1 MSLPS
6 GYKQLR
12 FIQSDGNQYI
22 DTLYKNTSSKTK
34 VEIDCEIL
42 LKAYALYGAYNY
54 DQRKGTYISMANNG
68 IACAIGNLT
77 LIGYIQ
83 FNLNTRTTITQETN
97 NGSYSFSAFGET
109 RTGASLTG
117 VENTNNICLF
127 AFRNGNNQIADKSQA
142 KLYSC
147 KMWDNDI
154 LVRDFIPA
162 KRLSDNAIGLYDQA
176 NDVFYTNSGTGQF
189 IPSLDFSDFIELE
202 YIESSGTQYINT
214 NIKLTSA
221 IDFDISFA
229 FDGNDSNDR
238 KILGSTTNGN
248 QSTISN
254 SIKIKWGERDV
265 YTQSFDLNK
274 HIVKKETNNII
285 FDGTNVGTC
294 GSSFSNQNT
303 YIFATYLNGNVSDY
317 VKAKLYYLKMWD
329 NGTLVRDFIPVIN
342 KSNLSMGLWDRVNE
356 EFYGNNGSGVF
367 TGKFKENPQP
377 SSKPFDIVFF
387 YPNGTIQYDV
397 DKAWDYNEKK
407 LFDTWEM
414 LSNVQI
420 VKQDEDT
427 NVVAIYNQDG
437 TTLRGAYTI
446 LNDGTIQQIS
456 DGVAIP
462 NRVGSNKTKY
472 VFDSNNELL
481 DLAKANLPN
490 LQYNHKITFNINFD
504 GEYKF
509 DDFNLAQPIKFYST
523 KDNTLFNSILTGR
536 KYEISQNSDVI
547 QNATFTLGKVRT
559 DLTSKLNKVR

>member
-1 MSLPS
+1 MSLPNE
-6 GYKQLR
+6 Y
-12 FIQSDGNQYI
+12 
-22 DTLYKNTSSKTK
+22 
-34 VEIDCEIL
+34 
-42 LKAYALYGAYNY
+42 
-54 DQRKGTYISMANNG
+54 
-68 IACAIGNLT
+68 
-77 LIGYIQ
+77 
-83 FNLNTRTTITQETN
+83 
-97 NGSYSFSAFGET
+97 
-109 RTGASLTG
+109 
-117 VENTNNICLF
+117 
-127 AFRNGNNQIADKSQA
+127 
-142 KLYSC
+142 
-147 KMWDNDI
+147 
-154 LVRDFIPA
+154 
-162 KRLSDNAIGLYDQA
+162 
-176 NDVFYTNSGTGQF
+176 
-189 IPSLDFSDFIELE
+189 IELE
-202 YIESSGTQYINT
+202 YIQSSGTQIIDSGITNSIN
-214 NIKLTSA
+214 IS
-221 IDFDISFA
+221 FDITFEFPSIPSSTFGICGSNSWGGFFGRSYTDVWLDYNINDKKYYTTTQLSA
-229 FDGNDSNDR
+229 NTKYTAIANRNGIQVNDLPFSSIDDGNGYSGTF
-238 KILGSTTNGN
+238 KIFKAYSYYSTM
-248 QSTISN
+248 
-254 SIKIKWGERDV
+254 
-265 YTQSFDLNK
+265 
-274 HIVKKETNNII
+274 
-285 FDGTNVGTC
+285 
-294 GSSFSNQNT
+294 
-303 YIFATYLNGNVSDY
+303 
-317 VKAKLYYLKMWD
+317 KLYGCKLYD
-329 NGTLVRDFIPVIN
+329 NGTLVRDFLPSIRKTDLAI
-342 KSNLSMGLWDRVNE
+342 GLYDLVNE
-356 EFYGNNGSGVF
+356 VFYGNSGSGVF

-397 DKAWDYNEKK
+397 DKSWDYNEKK

-472 VFDSNNELL
+472 VFDSNNNVL

-509 DDFNLAQPIKFYST
+509 EDFNLAQPIKFYST